1 LSSNLELI
9 VLAVA
14 GFAAGF
20 INAAAGAGSLLTLPA
35 LIFTG
40 LDANAANATN
50 RIAVLFQSAAA
61 ALTFH
66 RKGQRMNRVFWWM
79 ALLPMVTAGA
89 GAYCATLVTAE
100 FMQGTIAVAMFVFL
114 GLSLLPKPKK
124 DEPPDE
130 AHVSYRP
137 SMLLGVSAIGFYAGF
152 LQAGVG
158 VLMLLYFGWAHG
170 IDLVRANL
178 IKVVHIGA
186 LTIVALAI
194 FFWDQTG
201 VDLERGLVLAVSTT
215 LGAVVGAHEAV
226 KRGESYIRVILIAAV
241 SAAAL
246 KLLWDLVYA

>member
-1 LSSNLELI
+1 LSSNLELS
-9 VLAVA
+9 VLAIA

-66 RKGQRMNRVFWWM
+66 HKGQRMSRPFWWM
-79 ALLPMVTAGA
+79 ALPPMMTAGA
-89 GAYCATLVTAE
+89 GAYCATLVTPE

-114 GLSLLPKPKK
+114 ALSLLPKPERKNATDK
-124 DEPPDE
+124 AE
-130 AHVSYRP
+130 VSFRP
-137 SMLLGVSAIGFYAGF
+137 SMVLGVSAIGFYAGF

-158 VLMLLYFGWAHG
+158 VLMLLYFGWVYG
-170 IDLVRANL
+170 IELVRANL

-186 LTIVALAI
+186 LTIVALII
-194 FFWDQTG
+194 FFVDETG
-201 VDLERGLVLAVSTT
+201 VDLQRGLVLAASTSI
-215 LGAVVGAHEAV
+215 GAVVGAHEAV
-226 KRGESYIRVILIAAV
+226 KRGEGYIRVILVLAV
-241 SAAAL
+241 SVSAI